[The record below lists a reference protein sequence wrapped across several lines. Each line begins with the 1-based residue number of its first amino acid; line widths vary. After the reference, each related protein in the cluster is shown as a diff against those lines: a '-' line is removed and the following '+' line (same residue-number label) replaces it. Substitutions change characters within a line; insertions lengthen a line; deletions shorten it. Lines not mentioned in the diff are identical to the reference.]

1 MTDTIKAGSILVE
14 KSGHLPKSLVLR
26 SGTGT
31 DGWTGIEGGRPAF
44 ENTIQEDGWS
54 YFFMAGEIKAT
65 AFGFDRQKRLG
76 SALHRLITHAK
87 AQHSNSIEI
96 DAVTDKSFLSVPYV
110 SVTAHVRHFQKG
122 LLFSGNDHSS

>member
-14 KSGHLPKSLVLR
+14 TSGHLPKSLGLR
-26 SGTGT
+26 RGSRT
-31 DGWTGIEGGRPAF
+31 DGWAGIEDGRPGF
-44 ENTIQEDGWS
+44 EKTIQEDGWS

-76 SALHRLITHAK
+76 AALQRLITHAK
-87 AQHSNSIEI
+87 AQHSNSLEI
-96 DAVTDKSFLSVPYV
+96 STVTDKSFLSVPYV

-122 LLFSGNDHSS
+122 LLFSGNDHSI